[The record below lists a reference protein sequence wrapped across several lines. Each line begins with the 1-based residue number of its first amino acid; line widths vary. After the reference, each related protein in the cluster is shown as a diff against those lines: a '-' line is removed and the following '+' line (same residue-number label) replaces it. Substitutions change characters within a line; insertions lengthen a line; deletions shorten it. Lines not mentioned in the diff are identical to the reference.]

1 MFVLYKP
8 NPDMKKESLNISPS
22 GASGRLISFTGK
34 SGGFSVCT
42 VPSLNV
48 SGYGK
53 SDKESFDDMIYNLKL
68 FLYDLFQLSHTLQDA
83 QLSKLGWT
91 KENFFNKRY
100 AASFVDDSG
109 VLQNFDHPDEVEKK
123 VIDPLTI

>member
-34 SGGFSVCT
+34 SGGISVCT

-53 SDKESFDDMIYNLKL
+53 SDKESFDDMIYNLKV
-68 FLYDLFQLSHTLQDA
+68 FLHDLF
-83 QLSKLGWT
+83 
-91 KENFFNKRY
+91 
-100 AASFVDDSG
+100 
-109 VLQNFDHPDEVEKK
+109 
-123 VIDPLTI
+123 

>member
-1 MFVLYKP
+1 MFLLYKP

-48 SGYGK
+48 R
-53 SDKESFDDMIYNLKL
+53 DMENLIKNL
-68 FLYDLFQLSHTLQDA
+68 LM
-83 QLSKLGWT
+83 
-91 KENFFNKRY
+91 
-100 AASFVDDSG
+100 
-109 VLQNFDHPDEVEKK
+109 
-123 VIDPLTI
+123 I